1 MPIESQLNGRIATL
15 LDRMNPRWTALGEN
29 KGAFQGS
36 QKQPD
41 LLIVQQGGQPVV
53 IENEY
58 VPARTVETESLER
71 LGETLD
77 SDVVGSSGEINAVIA
92 LKSPL
97 DLRNAVGADDVDA
110 LLHGGV
116 TLEYALFTGTDAESY
131 ARFPQRGF
139 IPGTLRDLAAFVEQ
153 AAVPVE
159 AIEQAANILQ
169 VGVQDAAAKLREAAE
184 YSDATKQAIPARLK
198 QDYSV
203 QTLRMAATI
212 IINALVFHENLAGQY
227 GVRSLEEIKLHGV
240 PMRSEVLDEWRK
252 ILQVNYWSIFS
263 LASRLL
269 VDINPLRLAAEALK
283 YMVSTAEQLV
293 GLSVT
298 QSHDLTGTVFQR
310 LIADRKF
317 LATFYTRPEAAT
329 LLAHLAI
336 PDDGRWH
343 DPGQVKG
350 VHIADYA
357 CGTGTLI
364 HAAYRRVNQ
373 LHRMAGGN
381 PERLHAAMM
390 EQALTACD
398 VLPSAVHLTA
408 SMLSSSHPKQG
419 YNGSRTIVTE
429 YGKTER
435 ANHGGVSLGSLDLL
449 GSNGEVRPLIPL
461 HSATTVTGT
470 GEVRAE
476 LGVDMPPCS
485 QDLVIMNPPF
495 TSGGSDYKEG
505 NPAGYNKKQ
514 FHGLGTDWET
524 QEKMFNLAREYGK
537 GTCAHGYAGIASW
550 FVALADRMVRQDGTV
565 ALVLPL
571 TALQGASWQK
581 VRRLIAGSYRDAIV
595 LTIAAARPADQSF
608 SADTGMAETMLVCRK
623 SADPV
628 SEYGTGA
635 PGQRG
640 LFVSLQRRP
649 RSEMEATELAKAIR
663 SLAGNP
669 ALKTLEGGPFGGLPL
684 VIGEEQLGE
693 TVDAPLST
701 DAPWSAIGIA
711 DFSVVQTA
719 YQLAQG
725 TLWLP
730 QMQEQEAR
738 HIPMAAIQQT
748 CLVGTQ
754 DNNIVGRG
762 SRTAFDLHKSPIGV
776 PTYPMLWGHNA
787 KRERSLVVAPDSEGR
802 VKTGRESRA
811 AQIWD
816 TSSHAHHS
824 RDFRFNSQPLAV
836 AYTERR
842 SIGGRAWPN
851 VRFAERVHEM
861 AYTLWGN
868 TTLGLLCYWW
878 HSSRQ
883 QAGRGSMPISA
894 IRTMPT
900 LDMTRLTPRQL
911 ETAAAIFDDMRERT
925 FLPAN
930 EAYRDTTRQELDHR
944 VLIEML
950 GLPES
955 VLEPLSLLRHKWCSE
970 PSVHGGKRTAPPG
983 AAGR

>member
-1 MPIESQLNGRIATL
+1 MPIETQLNGRIATL
-15 LDRMNPRWTALGEN
+15 LDRMNPHWTALGEN

-41 LLIVQQGGQPVV
+41 MLIVQQGGQPVV

-58 VPARTVETESLER
+58 VPARNVEAESLER
-71 LGETLD
+71 LGETLN
-77 SDVVGSSGEINAVIA
+77 SDAVGRSGDINAVIA

-97 DLRNAVGADDVDA
+97 ELRDAVGADDVDA

-116 TLEYALFTGTDAESY
+116 TLEYALFTGTGAESY

-139 IPGTLRDLAAFVEQ
+139 IAGNLRDLAAFVGY
-153 AAVPVE
+153 AAVPVN
-159 AIEQAANILQ
+159 AVEQAVNILE
-169 VGVQDAAAKLREAAE
+169 VGVQNAAAVLRESAE
-184 YSDATKQAIPARLK
+184 YSDDTKQAITARLK
-198 QDYSV
+198 QEYSV

-212 IINALVFHENLAGQY
+212 MINALVFHENLAGQY
-227 GVRSLEEIKLHGV
+227 GVRSLGQIKSEEVLLTQ
-240 PMRSEVLDEWRK
+240 SNVLDEWHK
-252 ILQVNYWSIFS
+252 VLNINYWSIFS
-263 LASRLL
+263 IAIELL
-269 VDINPLRLAAEALK
+269 RNFNPPRLAAEALK
-283 YMVSTAEQLV
+283 FMADTAERLV
-293 GLSVT
+293 GLSVA
-298 QSHDLTGTVFQR
+298 QSHDLAGTVFQR

-343 DPGQVKG
+343 DPEQVKG
-350 VHIADYA
+350 FRIADYA

-373 LHRMAGGN
+373 LHRLAGGD

-390 EQALTACD
+390 EHALTACD

-408 SMLSSSHPKQG
+408 SMLSSSYPQQG

-429 YGKTER
+429 YGKTEHTE
-435 ANHGGVSLGSLDLL
+435 HGGVSLGSLDLL
-449 GSNGEVRPLIPL
+449 GSNGEVRPLILL
-461 HSATTVTGT
+461 HSATAVTGT

-495 TSGGSDYKEG
+495 TSGGSDYKQG

-524 QEKMFNLAREYGK
+524 QERMFNLAREYGK

-550 FVALADRMVRQDGTV
+550 FVALADHMVRKDGTI
-565 ALVLPL
+565 ALVLPM

-581 VRRLIAGSYRDAIV
+581 ARQLIARNYRDAIV
-595 LTIAAARPADQSF
+595 LTIAAARPDDQAF

-623 SADPV
+623 STD
-628 SEYGTGA
+628 A

-640 LFVSLQRRP
+640 LFVSLRQRP
-649 RSEMEATELAKAIR
+649 QSEMEATELAKAITA
-663 SLAGNP
+663 LVGNP
-669 ALKTLEGGPFGGLPL
+669 ALKKLEDGPYGGLPL

-693 TVDAPLST
+693 AIDAPLSK

-730 QMQEQEAR
+730 PMQEQEAS

-748 CLVGTQ
+748 CQVGTQ

-762 SRTAFDLHKSPIGV
+762 SRTAFDLLKPPSGV

-787 KRERSLVVAPDSEGR
+787 KRERSLVVTPDSEGR
-802 VKTGRESRA
+802 VKVDRESRA
-811 AQIWD
+811 AQIWR
-816 TSSHAHHS
+816 TSSHAHHN

-836 AYTERR
+836 AFTERR
-842 SIGGRAWPN
+842 TIGGRAWPN
-851 VRFAERVHEM
+851 VRFAERAHEI
-861 AYTLWGN
+861 ACSLWGN
-868 TTLGLLCYWW
+868 STLGLLCYWW

-883 QAGRGSMPISA
+883 QAGRGSMPVTA

-900 LDMTRLTPRQL
+900 LDVTRLTPRQL
-911 ETAAAIFDDMRERT
+911 ETTAAIFDDMRERT

-944 VLIEML
+944 VLIEVL

-955 VLEPLSLLRHKWCSE
+955 VLEPLELLRHKWCSE

>member
-58 VPARTVETESLER
+58 VPARNVEAESLER

-77 SDVVGSSGEINAVIA
+77 TDVVGSSGAVNAVIA

-97 DLRNAVGADDVDA
+97 ELRSAVGADDVDA

-116 TLEYALFTGTDAESY
+116 ALEYALLTGSNAESY

-139 IPGTLRDLAAFVEQ
+139 IPGNLRDLAAFVEQ

-159 AIEQAANILQ
+159 AVEQAANILQ
-169 VGVQDAAAKLREAAE
+169 VGVQDAAAVLRWAVEE
-184 YSDATKQAIPARLK
+184 TESTGPALTAHLK

-203 QTLRMAATI
+203 QTLRMATTI
-212 IINALVFHENLAGQY
+212 IINALVFHENLAGQH
-227 GVRSLEEIKLHGV
+227 GVRSLSQIKG
-240 PMRSEVLDEWRK
+240 EAVLTQSTIVDEWDR
-252 ILQVNYWSIFS
+252 ILRINYWSIFS
-263 LASRLL
+263 LARALL
-269 VDINPLRLAAEALK
+269 LDTNPPYLAVQALK
-283 YMVSTAEQLV
+283 MMIDTAQSLVS
-293 GLSVT
+293 LSVT

-343 DPGQVKG
+343 DPAQVQDFR
-350 VHIADYA
+350 IADYA

-373 LHRMAGGN
+373 LHRLAGGD
-381 PERLHAAMM
+381 PARLHAAMM
-390 EQALTACD
+390 EHALTACD

-461 HSATTVTGT
+461 HSATAVTGT

-495 TSGGSDYKEG
+495 TKPGSDWEG
-505 NPAGYNKKQ
+505 PGREADYIKQ
-514 FHGLGTDWET
+514 FRGLGTDLET
-524 QEKMFNLAREYGK
+524 QRSMAALEKEYGK

-550 FVALADRMVRQDGTV
+550 FVALADRMVRPDGTI

-571 TALQGASWQK
+571 TALQGSSWQK
-581 VRRLIAGSYRDAIV
+581 VRQLIAGSYRDAII
-595 LTIAAARPADQSF
+595 LTIAAARPHDQSF

-623 SADPV
+623 SAA
-628 SEYGTGA
+628 A

-649 RSEMEATELAKAIR
+649 RSEMEATELAKAITA
-663 SLAGNP
+663 LTGNP
-669 ALKTLEGGPFGGLPL
+669 ALKRLEDGPYGGLPL

-693 TVDAPLST
+693 AIDAPLSK

-711 DFSVVQTA
+711 DFSVVQTT

-725 TLWLP
+725 VLWLP
-730 QMQEQEAR
+730 SMQEQESLP
-738 HIPMAAIQQT
+738 IPMTTVQQAGQVGIQDQ
-748 CLVGTQ
+748 
-754 DNNIVGRG
+754 NIVGRG
-762 SRTAFDLHKSPIGV
+762 SQTAFNLLKSPSGV

-802 VKTGRESRA
+802 VMTGRESRA
-811 AQIWD
+811 AQIWN
-816 TSSHAHHS
+816 TRSHAHHN

-836 AYTERR
+836 AFTERR
-842 SIGGRAWPN
+842 TIGGRAWPN
-851 VRFAERVHEM
+851 VYFAERVHEL
-861 AYTLWGN
+861 AYSLWGN
-868 TTLGLLCYWW
+868 TTLGLLCYWG

-883 QAGRGSMPISA
+883 QAGRGSMPVTS

-900 LDMTRLTPRQL
+900 LDVTKLTPRQL

-944 VLIEML
+944 VLIKVL

-955 VLEPLSLLRHKWCSE
+955 VLEPLALLRHKWCSE

-983 AAGR
+983 AAR

>member
-1 MPIESQLNGRIATL
+1 MPIETQLNGRIATL

-29 KGAFQGS
+29 KGAFQGN

-41 LLIVQQGGQPVV
+41 MLIVQQGGQPVV

-58 VPARTVETESLER
+58 VPARNVEAESLER
-71 LGETLD
+71 LGETLN

-97 DLRNAVGADDVDA
+97 ELRNAVGADDVDT
-110 LLHGGV
+110 LLHGGIA
-116 TLEYALFTGTDAESY
+116 LEYALFTGTGAESY

-139 IPGTLRDLAAFVEQ
+139 ISGNLRDLAAFVGYAAIPVNAVEQ
-153 AAVPVE
+153 AV
-159 AIEQAANILQ
+159 NILE
-169 VGVQDAAAKLREAAE
+169 VGVQDAASILRQSAE
-184 YSDATKQAIPARLK
+184 YSDATKQAITARLK
-198 QDYSV
+198 QEYSV

-212 IINALVFHENLAGQY
+212 MINALVFHENLAGQY
-227 GVRSLEEIKLHGV
+227 GVRSLGQIKSEEVLLTQ
-240 PMRSEVLDEWRK
+240 SNVLDEWHK
-252 ILQVNYWSIFS
+252 VLNINYWSIFS
-263 LASRLL
+263 IAIELL
-269 VDINPLRLAAEALK
+269 RNFNPPRLAAESLK
-283 YMVSTAEQLV
+283 FMADTAERLV
-293 GLSVT
+293 GLSVA
-298 QSHDLTGTVFQR
+298 QSHDLAGTVFQR

-343 DPGQVKG
+343 DPEQVKG
-350 VHIADYA
+350 FRIADYA

-373 LHRMAGGN
+373 LHRLAGGD

-390 EQALTACD
+390 EHALTACD

-408 SMLSSSHPKQG
+408 SMLSSSYPQQG

-429 YGKTER
+429 YGKTEHTE
-435 ANHGGVSLGSLDLL
+435 HGGVSLGSLDLL

-461 HSATTVTGT
+461 HSATAVTGA

-495 TSGGSDYKEG
+495 TSGGSDYKQG

-524 QEKMFNLAREYGK
+524 QERMFNLAREYGK

-550 FVALADRMVRQDGTV
+550 FVALADRMVRKDGTI
-565 ALVLPL
+565 ALVLPM

-581 VRRLIAGSYRDAIV
+581 ARQLIARNYRDAII
-595 LTIAAARPADQSF
+595 LTIAAARPDDQAF
-608 SADTGMAETMLVCRK
+608 SADTGMAETMLVCRR
-623 SADPV
+623 SADA
-628 SEYGTGA
+628 T
-635 PGQRG
+635 GQRG
-640 LFVSLQRRP
+640 LFVSLRQRP
-649 RSEMEATELAKAIR
+649 QSEMEATELAKAITA
-663 SLAGNP
+663 LVGNP
-669 ALKTLEGGPFGGLPL
+669 ALKKLEDGPYGGLPL

-693 TVDAPLST
+693 AVDAPLSK

-730 QMQEQEAR
+730 PMQEQEAS

-748 CLVGTQ
+748 CQVGTQ

-762 SRTAFDLHKSPIGV
+762 SRTAFDLLKPPSGV
-776 PTYPMLWGHNA
+776 PTYPRLWGHNA

-802 VKTGRESRA
+802 VKVGRESRA
-811 AQIWD
+811 AQIWR
-816 TSSHAHHS
+816 TSSHAHHN

-836 AYTERR
+836 AFTERR
-842 SIGGRAWPN
+842 TIGGRAWPN
-851 VRFAERVHEM
+851 VRFAEQAHEI
-861 AYTLWGN
+861 AYSLWGN
-868 TTLGLLCYWW
+868 STLGLLCYWW

-883 QAGRGSMPISA
+883 QAGRGSMPVTA

-900 LDMTRLTPRQL
+900 LDVTRLTPRQL
-911 ETAAAIFDDMRERT
+911 ETTAAIFDDMRERT

-944 VLIEML
+944 VLIEVL

-955 VLEPLSLLRHKWCSE
+955 VLEPLELLRHKWCSE